1 MPRIGLVELESAM
14 FVVLDV
20 ETTGLSHEQGH
31 RVCEVGA
38 IKVRSGKEIERYHSL
53 VQPGI
58 PVPEEARKIHR
69 ITDEMLKEAPPFATI
84 ARPLREFLAGTVMI
98 AQNARFDLGFINAE
112 FLRTGLGRLTIP
124 VVDTVTLARRVRPGL
139 SGYSLDRLAHHFQIT
154 VDTRHRA
161 LGDCEVTVQVFLHC
175 LKTLRQKGDVRSVED
190 LVKRGGVHA
199 AEPTGVEVG
208 GGRSGTGLPDI
219 L

>member
-1 MPRIGLVELESAM
+1 MSGALTGGTGGPRIARMELESAM
-14 FVVLDV
+14 FAVLDV
-20 ETTGLSHEQGH
+20 ETTGLSHEQGD

-38 IKVRSGKEIERYHSL
+38 IKVRAGKEIDRYHTL

-58 PVPEEARKIHR
+58 PVPEEARKIHK
-69 ITDEMLKEAPPFATI
+69 ISDDMLKEAPPFATI

-112 FLRTGLGRLTIP
+112 FLRAGLGKLSIP

-139 SGYSLDRLAHHFQIT
+139 SGYSLDRLAHHFQIQF
-154 VDTRHRA
+154 DSRHRSI
-161 LGDCEVTVQVFLHC
+161 GDCEVTVRVFLEC

-190 LVKRGGVHA
+190 LVRRGG
-199 AEPTGVEVG
+199 
-208 GGRSGTGLPDI
+208 I
-219 L
+219 N

>member
-1 MPRIGLVELESAM
+1 MELESAM
-14 FVVLDV
+14 FAVLDV

-38 IKVRSGKEIERYHSL
+38 IKLRAGKEIERYHSL
-53 VQPGI
+53 VQPGM
-58 PVPEEARKIHR
+58 PVPEEATRIHK
-69 ITDEMLKEAPPFATI
+69 ITDDMLKEAPAFSFI

-112 FLRTGLGRLTIP
+112 FLRTGLGKLSIP
-124 VVDTVTLARRVRPGL
+124 VVDTVALARRVRPGL
-139 SGYSLDRLAHHFQIT
+139 SGYSLDRLAHHFQIP

-161 LGDCEVTVQVFLHC
+161 LGDCEVTVQVFLQC

-190 LVKRGGVHA
+190 LVKRGGVQAVEATA
-199 AEPTGVEVG
+199 AK
-208 GGRSGTGLPDI
+208 
-219 L
+219 